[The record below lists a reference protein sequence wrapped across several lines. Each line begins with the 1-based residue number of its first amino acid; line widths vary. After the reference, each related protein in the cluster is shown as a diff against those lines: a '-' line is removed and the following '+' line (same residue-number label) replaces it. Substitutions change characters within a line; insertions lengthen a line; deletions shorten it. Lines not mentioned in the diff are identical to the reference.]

1 MSGSSIKRIPEAP
14 VDIASIPCKGDYS
27 SDATEE
33 RLQFVRD
40 RTEED
45 ISKLA
50 LHNLKSEDMRGHVE
64 NFVGA
69 VQIPVGLAGP
79 LLFQG
84 HEVNGPI
91 YAPCATTEG
100 ALVASMCRGSKL
112 LTTAGGVTTK
122 VISQAIHRAPSFVC
136 RNVNQACHLKDFILA
151 NQGGLGQLLKKV
163 SRYTELL
170 SINPVL
176 NGRTLH
182 CIFHYSTGD
191 AAGQNMVTVAS
202 DVLMKWILEEAP
214 KQVDVEIMSHQVEG
228 GMNGDKKVNFLSMI
242 HGRGVRVV
250 AECLI
255 PDSAF
260 RDCFKIPSQTFYQH
274 YVRGA
279 AASTMIGLVGLNVN
293 MANAIAAIFVATGQD
308 IASVHESSVGFLNV
322 EPDGNDLY
330 CSLTLPSLLIGTVGG
345 GTNLPAQAEALKI
358 LDCFGAGKK
367 NRLAEIIAG
376 FCLALDISTW
386 SAIAQ
391 HTFTDAHVKLGR
403 K

>member
-1 MSGSSIKRIPEAP
+1 MSGSSNKRIYGAP
-14 VDIASIPCKGDYS
+14 DDIAPIPCKGDYS
-27 SDATEE
+27 SEATQE
-33 RLQFVRD
+33 RLQFVRG

-50 LHNLKSEDMRGHVE
+50 LHHLSSEDMKGHVE
-64 NFVGA
+64 NFLGA

-84 HEVNGPI
+84 HDVQGPI

-100 ALVASMCRGSKL
+100 ALVASICRGSKL
-112 LTTAGGVTTK
+112 LTAAGGVKTK
-122 VISQAIHRAPSFVC
+122 VISQTIHRAPSFVC
-136 RNVNQACHLKDFILA
+136 RNVNQACHLRDFILA
-151 NQGGLGQLLKKV
+151 NQAALEQILTKV
-163 SRYTELL
+163 SKHTKLL

-202 DVLMKWILEEAP
+202 EVLMKWILDEAP
-214 KQVDVEIMSHQVEG
+214 KQVDVDIISHQVEG

-242 HGRGVRVV
+242 HGRGVRAV

-255 PDSAF
+255 PDSVF
-260 RDCFKIPSQTFYQH
+260 QECFKIPSQTFYQH

-279 AASTMIGLVGLNVN
+279 SASTMIGLVGLNVN
-293 MANAIAAIFVATGQD
+293 IANVIAAIFVATGQD

-322 EPDGNDLY
+322 EPDGSDLY

-345 GTNLPAQAEALKI
+345 GTGLPAQSEALKI
-358 LDCFGAGKK
+358 MDCCGAGKR
-367 NRLAEIIAG
+367 NRLAEIMAG

-391 HTFTDAHVKLGR
+391 HTFTGAHVKLGR